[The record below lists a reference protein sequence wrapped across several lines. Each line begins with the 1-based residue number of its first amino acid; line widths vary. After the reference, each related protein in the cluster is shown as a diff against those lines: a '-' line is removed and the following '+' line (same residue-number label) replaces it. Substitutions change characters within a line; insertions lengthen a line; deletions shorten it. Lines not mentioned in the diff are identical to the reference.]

1 MNDRK
6 PLPDQFDRDSA
17 IANHHESIF
26 IDAGAG
32 TGKTETIVSRIVS
45 QIIADKTF
53 AMSQIAAITFTEK
66 AGAELRNRFRRILEE
81 KKSDLDSSEQS
92 RIEEIINNVDSAAI
106 GTIHAFCKSILT
118 DHSIA
123 AKLPVGFKIGSESA
137 GPRLKIQRARKV
149 VDQVFDSFTPDEQ
162 YLLRDINFN
171 TRRMEEMVTE
181 LDSKFAI
188 VHELSLKPLVDGP
201 NEHEKTVFK
210 FIYEAIRF
218 LKEDQT
224 HRRTSGEIEF
234 DDLLLMTRELLR
246 SDEALRKSIAYQYRV
261 LLVDE
266 FQDTDPVQW
275 EIVRLLSK
283 DTEESSSPR
292 SGSLVLVGD
301 PKQSIYRFRNADLNT
316 FISVKNK
323 FSQGQE
329 LASKSYGAIRDLSS
343 NFRSVKPVIEFV
355 NWLFQDLPNGGNN
368 PLNMGVS
375 YKPLNFVHQPKD
387 IEAGPAVRVFINPD
401 KDSDTDENYVINAMV
416 ESEWTAK
423 EIRRVVTQKY
433 LVTEKVGKYD
443 RGYRK
448 APANFGDICILIP
461 VRTKIGELIR
471 ALASNNIPFVSA
483 DPSIVFSRPLVLG
496 LINALKV
503 VAQTDDDMA
512 LWATLK
518 SPLFGLTD
526 EQLVIYKQ
534 EANSTW
540 NIDGYASG
548 GEDNV
553 QQAMELFF
561 EVRNAAGKQQ
571 PSVVLQEILDRRQI
585 FEKLS
590 GEITGA
596 FEASSL
602 RTMINHAIQ
611 WENDGHAGLLEY
623 LDVLEIL
630 TDSKNKSL
638 LPMPSDLNRNA
649 VQIMTIHASKG
660 LEFPVTVVTSM
671 SSWPKASNPK
681 ILISKSGTLEFCVGK
696 DVNEV
701 EIASSGYASLK
712 ETEEKQAAI
721 EEANRLLYVAMTRA
735 RDHLIV
741 SSLYRQSN
749 SRSKFLKDAIDL
761 LTDGDPKNQKLFD
774 VVDHSNTVNEDLPEQ
789 TLEVYELS
797 NFQTDF
803 KVELETS
810 RKRHVVS
817 PSSDAAV
824 EMNFLAAAKQDGLVI
839 GSGSAKPDKDN
850 LDWERGS
857 AMAKSERDGRPFGRA
872 LHGVMDLVMKHGRI
886 PDQETLQAFLWQM
899 AHEQDVLGDLGELT
913 HKINLLLETE
923 VVHEALQAEKR
934 WPELHLAIADP
945 NDSVRLAEGFADLVY
960 KTSTG
965 YVLVDYKTDKKIDLE
980 KRMHYSQQLGA
991 YALILEHLTGEFPE
1005 RVLLLHVREDDVETI
1020 PLYLN

>member
-1 MNDRK
+1 MNDRN
-6 PLPDQFDRDSA
+6 PLPDQSDRDSA

-53 AMSQIAAITFTEK
+53 TMNQIAAITFTEK

-81 KKSDLDSSEQS
+81 KKNELDSSEHS

-123 AKLPVGFKIGSESA
+123 ANLPVGFQIGSESA

-149 VDQVFDSFTPDEQ
+149 VDQVLDSFTAQEQ

-188 VHELSLKPLVDGP
+188 VHELKLPPLVDGP
-201 NEHEKTVFK
+201 NDYEKTVFK

-218 LKEDQT
+218 LKEDQSQ
-224 HRRTSGEIEF
+224 RRISGEIEF
-234 DDLLLMTRELLR
+234 DDLLLMTRDLLR
-246 SDEALRKSIAYQYRV
+246 SEETLRKSIADQYRV

-266 FQDTDPVQW
+266 FQDTDPIQW
-275 EIVRLLSK
+275 EIVGLLSK
-283 DTEESSSPR
+283 ESEENPTPR

-316 FISVKNK
+316 FISVKNN

-329 LASKSYGAIRDLSS
+329 LSPKSFGAIRDLSS

-355 NWLFQDLPNGGNN
+355 NWLFQDRPDGRKN
-368 PLNMGVS
+368 PLSMGVS
-375 YKPLNFVHQPKD
+375 YKPLNFVHQPEDK
-387 IEAGPAVRVFINPD
+387 EAGPAVRVFVNP
-401 KDSDTDENYVINAMV
+401 ENDPVTGEKFAIDAVV

-423 EIRRVVTQKY
+423 EIRRVVSQKY

-443 RGYRK
+443 RGYRQS
-448 APANFGDICILIP
+448 PANFGDICILIP
-461 VRTKIGELIR
+461 VRTQIGELIR
-471 ALASNNIPFVSA
+471 ALASNDIPFVSA
-483 DPSIVFSRPLVLG
+483 DPSIVFKRPLVLG

-526 EQLVIYKQ
+526 EQLVIYKR
-534 EANSTW
+534 EAGSTW

-553 QQAMELFF
+553 QKSMELFF
-561 EVRNAAGKQQ
+561 EVRNAVGKQK
-571 PSVVLQEILDRRQI
+571 PSAVFQEILDRQQI

-590 GEITGA
+590 GELTGA

-602 RTMINHAIQ
+602 RTLINHAIQ
-611 WENDGHAGLLEY
+611 WENDGNSGLLEY

-638 LPMPSDLNRNA
+638 LPMPSDLNTNA
-649 VQIMTIHASKG
+649 AQIMTIHASKG
-660 LEFPVTVVTSM
+660 LEFPVTVVTCM
-671 SSWPKASNPK
+671 SSWPKATNPK
-681 ILISKSGTLEFCVGK
+681 ILISKSGKLEFHVGK
-696 DVNEV
+696 DVNEI
-701 EIASSGYASLK
+701 EIASSGYSVLK
-712 ETEEKQAAI
+712 DTEEKQAAE
-721 EEANRLLYVAMTRA
+721 EEANRLLYVGMTRA
-735 RDHLIV
+735 RDHLVV
-741 SSLYRQSN
+741 SSLYRQAN
-749 SRSKFLKDAIDL
+749 SRSRFLKDSIEL
-761 LTDGDPKNQKLFD
+761 LTGGNPKNQNLFE
-774 VVDHSNTVNEDLPEQ
+774 VVDHSKTVNGELPKQ
-789 TLEVYELS
+789 MLDVYELD
-797 NFQTDF
+797 NFQTEF
-803 KVELETS
+803 ESELESS

-824 EMNFLAAAKQDGLVI
+824 EMNQLAAAKQDDIVI
-839 GSGSAKPDKDN
+839 GVETAKPDNDN
-850 LDWERGS
+850 LDWDRGS

-886 PDQETLQAFLWQM
+886 PDQETLQAFFWQM
-899 AHEQDVLGDLGELT
+899 AHEQDVLDDLGELS
-913 HKINLLLETE
+913 HKINLLLENE
-923 VVHEALQAEKR
+923 IVVEALESEQR

-945 NDSVRLAEGFADLVY
+945 NDAIRLAEGFADLVY

-965 YVLVDYKTDKKIDLE
+965 YVLVDYKTDKTIDL
-980 KRMHYSQQLGA
+980 KKQMHYSQQLGA
-991 YALILEHLTGEFPE
+991 YALILKHLTGEFPE
-1005 RVLLLHVREDDVETI
+1005 RVLLLHVQENDVETI
-1020 PLYLN
+1020 PLYLD